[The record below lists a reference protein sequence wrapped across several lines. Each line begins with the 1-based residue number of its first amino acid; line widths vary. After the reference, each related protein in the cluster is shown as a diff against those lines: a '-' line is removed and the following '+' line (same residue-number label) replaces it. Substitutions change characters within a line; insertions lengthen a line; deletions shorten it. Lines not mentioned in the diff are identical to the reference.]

1 MIIQPPYVGS
11 PTRPDDVT
19 RNSIQI
25 NVIAVIDVAA
35 ALANASLETA
45 LMFVDNSVTR
55 TGEPSPGR
63 GTLALESQCNE
74 GMVVNW
80 IVYPVAPYGDP
91 VPVSISKI
99 EFKDP
104 VLFKLQE
111 YGAVDIAV
119 SPDYIPGVTPS
130 YSYWAGLVRP
140 GVKPG
145 LYYYRIEFS
154 LGQMTLGISTPA
166 LDIWDI
172 PPARTPPLR
181 SGAEADG
188 AAAAQLII
196 G

>member
-1 MIIQPPYVGS
+1 MMIQPPYVAS
-11 PTRPDDVT
+11 PSRPDDVA

-25 NVIAVIDVAA
+25 NVIAVVDVAA
-35 ALANASLETA
+35 ALASASLEKA

-74 GMVVNW
+74 GMVINW

-91 VPVSISKI
+91 APVSIKKI

-145 LYYYRIEFS
+145 LHRYRIEFS

-172 PPARTPPLR
+172 PPARTPPARLTAD
-181 SGAEADG
+181 AEG
-188 AAAAQLII
+188 AAPAQRIV